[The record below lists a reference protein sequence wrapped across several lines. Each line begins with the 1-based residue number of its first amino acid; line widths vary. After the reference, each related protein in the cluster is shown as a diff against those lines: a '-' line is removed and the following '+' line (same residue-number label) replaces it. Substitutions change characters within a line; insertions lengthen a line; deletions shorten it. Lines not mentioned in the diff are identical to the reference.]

1 MAEEDPDTLQA
12 CWTALGA
19 VTATIP
25 KEVAPSHVRCVKD
38 AVAAARDR
46 QKRKR
51 AGGDPTL
58 PGFCLPKALTPLLP
72 IYLQALLQVLLPD
85 RSLFSIHPHRHFT
98 QVAEGA
104 R

>member
-25 KEVAPSHVRCVKD
+25 KEVAPSYVRSVKD

-72 IYLQALLQVLLPD
+72 IYLQGLLQVAPELPSLLSP
-85 RSLFSIHPHRHFT
+85 S
-98 QVAEGA
+98 
-104 R
+104 